1 MLFFSE
7 HPWIINGPTS
17 PGRLYQTMQRASL
30 TLEKPNQELAEA
42 VGAELS
48 WKLCCV
54 VVTRAMHM
62 LKTNIY
68 PSLGEKKKQNQKPS
82 D

>member
-7 HPWIINGPTS
+7 HPWVINGPTS
-17 PGRLYQTMQRASL
+17 QGRLYQTMQRPSL
-30 TLEKPNQELAEA
+30 TLEKLNQELAEA

-54 VVTRAMHM
+54 VVTRVISHAENKY
-62 LKTNIY
+62 LPI
-68 PSLGEKKKQNQKPS
+68 SWRKKQKHKPS